1 MLKFSQ
7 EFSLKSLDC
16 WNPDSIILK
25 IKKNLRLEEKQCAV
39 CAASQG
45 QAIDLLRM
53 RYGPGPCQHR
63 CREAQLLCPN
73 FYIDVQ
79 GVPQLSSHFVFVIL
93 LASTHPNCKSWGSF
107 TKFRKFATK

>member
-1 MLKFSQ
+1 M
-7 EFSLKSLDC
+7 
-16 WNPDSIILK
+16 
-25 IKKNLRLEEKQCAV
+25 RLEEKQLAV

-73 FYIDVQ
+73 FYIDVYQ
-79 GVPQLSSHFVFVIL
+79 CLEKMRTSALINIWRRCLLEPPPCRDCLQALSVEEL
-93 LASTHPNCKSWGSF
+93 
-107 TKFRKFATK
+107 

>member
-1 MLKFSQ
+1 MQIVELKFSQ
-7 EFSLKSLDC
+7 EFSQKSLDC

-73 FYIDVQ
+73 FYIDVYRYLEKMRTSAIIW
-79 GVPQLSSHFVFVIL
+79 P
-93 LASTHPNCKSWGSF
+93 P
-107 TKFRKFATK
+107 

>member
-1 MLKFSQ
+1 MQIVELKFSQ
-7 EFSLKSLDC
+7 EFSQKSLDC

-25 IKKNLRLEEKQCAV
+25 IKKKMLRLEEKQQLAV

-73 FYIDVQ
+73 FYINVYQ
-79 GVPQLSSHFVFVIL
+79 Y
-93 LASTHPNCKSWGSF
+93 
-107 TKFRKFATK
+107 